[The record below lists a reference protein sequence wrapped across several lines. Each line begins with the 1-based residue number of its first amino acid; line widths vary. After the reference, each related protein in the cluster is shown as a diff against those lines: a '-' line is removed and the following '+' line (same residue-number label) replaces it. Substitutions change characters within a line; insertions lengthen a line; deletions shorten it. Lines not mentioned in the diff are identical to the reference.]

1 VLTEIDLSWS
11 AKPKAMGLH
20 CEIDPSATIVRL
32 AEKEKAR
39 AGLLGSAAAAG
50 PLGRGYLPPRERQWS
65 F

>member
-1 VLTEIDLSWS
+1 
-11 AKPKAMGLH
+11 MGLH

-39 AGLLGSAAAAG
+39 AGLLGSTAAAG